1 MCTVVLGLGVL
12 PGARWVLAAN
22 RDELRARPAERAR
35 ARVTPA
41 GHAWFGPLDLE
52 AGGTWLGANAHGLV
66 VAVTN
71 RFGAAR
77 DPTRRS
83 RGGLVVAALEATT
96 LEAAVEAIA
105 ATPPDATNPFH
116 LVVADARA
124 GHLFVGDG
132 QTRAARALGPGWHV
146 LTERSFGALA
156 PRDQGPSAPAAPDAP
171 PPMRAER
178 VRARLDALAL
188 PTQAPASWPG
198 ALHAALATH
207 AADPFESACVHLDG
221 FGYGTRATTIAW
233 AGDDARAWHEAEG
246 AACASVRVDRSAAF
260 AAVSPA
266 RGAEAR

>member
-1 MCTVVLGLGVL
+1 
-12 PGARWVLAAN
+12 
-22 RDELRARPAERAR
+22 
-35 ARVTPA
+35 
-41 GHAWFGPLDLE
+41 
-52 AGGTWLGANAHGLV
+52 
-66 VAVTN
+66 
-71 RFGAAR
+71 
-77 DPTRRS
+77 
-83 RGGLVVAALEATT
+83 
-96 LEAAVEAIA
+96 
-105 ATPPDATNPFH
+105 
-116 LVVADARA
+116 
-124 GHLFVGDG
+124 
-132 QTRAARALGPGWHV
+132 
-146 LTERSFGALA
+146 
-156 PRDQGPSAPAAPDAP
+156 
-171 PPMRAER
+171 MRAER